1 MSGGEWN
8 TSRERKQLAADARE
22 LEREQIRLA
31 KRMLRDLRW
40 SAERSTL
47 RESDW
52 ADLLKL
58 HHDYGKEGPMQ
69 LFQELVPYWSQSQ
82 IMNGGTP
89 CPRHHSPDWLAEINC
104 KKSAQ
109 IRWFDRRPQPV
120 RLQAHPA
127 SPAPIKAPKAEPT
140 PHANPRLKPLAPV
153 SPGWGLILTFLH
165 FQKHLKY
172 YP

>member
-22 LEREQIRLA
+22 LEREQVRLA

-47 RESDW
+47 RKSDW

-58 HHDYGKEGPMQ
+58 HHAYGKEGPMQ
-69 LFQELVPYWSQSQ
+69 LWQELVPYWSQSQ

-89 CPRHHSPDWLAEINC
+89 CPRHHFPDWLAEINC
-104 KKSAQ
+104 KNNAH
-109 IRWFDRRPQPV
+109 DPVTRP
-120 RLQAHPA
+120 
-127 SPAPIKAPKAEPT
+127 KT
-140 PHANPRLKPLAPV
+140 PDP
-153 SPGWGLILTFLH
+153 
-165 FQKHLKY
+165 
-172 YP
+172 

>member
-8 TSRERKQLAADARE
+8 TTRERKQLAADARE

-40 SAERSTL
+40 TAERSTL

-58 HHDYGKEGPMQ
+58 HHAYGKEGPMQ

-89 CPRHHSPDWLAEINC
+89 CPRHHFPDWLAEINC

-109 IRWFDRRPQPV
+109 DSVTRPKTPT
-120 RLQAHPA
+120 R
-127 SPAPIKAPKAEPT
+127 KAPGAPRKPRTDKGQTRSNYT
-140 PHANPRLKPLAPV
+140 PRKPKV
-153 SPGWGLILTFLH
+153 T
-165 FQKHLKY
+165 K
-172 YP
+172 

>member
-22 LEREQIRLA
+22 LEREQVRLA

-58 HHDYGKEGPMQ
+58 HHAYGKERSEERRVGK
-69 LFQELVPYWSQSQ
+69 ECRSRWSPY
-82 IMNGGTP
+82 
-89 CPRHHSPDWLAEINC
+89 H
-104 KKSAQ
+104 
-109 IRWFDRRPQPV
+109 
-120 RLQAHPA
+120 
-127 SPAPIKAPKAEPT
+127 
-140 PHANPRLKPLAPV
+140 
-153 SPGWGLILTFLH
+153 
-165 FQKHLKY
+165 
-172 YP
+172 

>member
-47 RESDW
+47 RKSDW

-58 HHDYGKEGPMQ
+58 HHAYGKEGPMQ
-69 LFQELVPYWSQSQ
+69 LWQELVPYWSQSQ
-82 IMNGGTP
+82 RLNGGTP
-89 CPRHHSPDWLAEINC
+89 CPSHHQPAWLAEINC
-104 KKSAQ
+104 KKSAH
-109 IRWFDRRPQPV
+109 DPVTRPKTPT
-120 RLQAHPA
+120 R
-127 SPAPIKAPKAEPT
+127 KAPGA
-140 PHANPRLKPLAPV
+140 PRKPRTDKGQTRSNYKPRV
-153 SPGWGLILTFLH
+153 NSG
-165 FQKHLKY
+165 K
-172 YP
+172 

>member
-58 HHDYGKEGPMQ
+58 HHEYGKEGPMQ
-69 LFQELVPYWSQSQ
+69 LWLELVPYWSQSQ
-82 IMNGGTP
+82 IMNGGAP
-89 CPRHHSPDWLAEINC
+89 CPRHHFPTWLAEIKC
-104 KKSAQ
+104 KNSAH
-109 IRWFDRRPQPV
+109 DRVERPKAAT
-120 RLQAHPA
+120 R
-127 SPAPIKAPKAEPT
+127 KAPGAPRKTRTDKGQSRPNYT
-140 PHANPRLKPLAPV
+140 PRKVKP
-153 SPGWGLILTFLH
+153 
-165 FQKHLKY
+165 
-172 YP
+172 

>member
-8 TSRERKQLAADARE
+8 TSRERKQLASDARE
-22 LEREQIRLA
+22 LEREQVRLA

-69 LFQELVPYWSQSQ
+69 LFQELVPLLV
-82 IMNGGTP
+82 TE
-89 CPRHHSPDWLAEINC
+89 PDNERRDSVPQASLPGLA
-104 KKSAQ
+104 
-109 IRWFDRRPQPV
+109 R
-120 RLQAHPA
+120 
-127 SPAPIKAPKAEPT
+127 
-140 PHANPRLKPLAPV
+140 
-153 SPGWGLILTFLH
+153 
-165 FQKHLKY
+165 
-172 YP
+172 